1 MAFKMKGHAL
11 PGIKQRQAS
20 PVKGFKIKPKKK
32 TYTKKEGTKPTG
44 KYTKKEK
51 TVPTGYYDSDET
63 NKYTGKQARYG
74 YASPTGDPY
83 VKKTKTPPAFD
94 SPAPKDPKY
103 SGPLYKFVDL
113 PNISVKK
120 KSPAKQKPVK
130 KAGELTDEQMRKKSN
145 KAMKESLKPKARD
158 PKKDKGGL
166 KVNKK
171 GSPAKY
177 DYKDYKTPK
186 KETKQRGGYNRKGQK
201 VDAKGNVIKRDPSK
215 DKGGLKT
222 SPAKKPLVGKQKNLP
237 EAIKKKILASPAKKK
252 DDKLV
257 SVTSKEG
264 QKRLKEFN
272 KAMNPKP
279 KGGPFTIDGV
289 TYTIT
294 KGKSKKKKSPAK
306 NYKNPKDYK
315 VFNMGNPVKKY
326 KKR

>member
-1 MAFKMKGHAL
+1 MAFKMKGHVL

-32 TYTKKEGTKPTG
+32 TYTKKAETGPTG
-44 KYTKKEK
+44 KYTKKAG
-51 TVPTGYYDSDET
+51 TLSSPDSV
-63 NKYTGKQARYG
+63 
-74 YASPTGDPY
+74 
-83 VKKTKTPPAFD
+83 VKD
-94 SPAPKDPKY
+94 SPEMRKRKSDRMKQRLKEAGFDKMVMGKA
-103 SGPLYKFVDL
+103 KA
-113 PNISVKK
+113 
-120 KSPAKQKPVK
+120 SPAKQKPVK
-130 KAGELTDEQMRKKSN
+130 KAGELTKEQLRKKSN

-215 DKGGLKT
+215 DKGGLKKK

-237 EAIKKKILASPAKKK
+237 EAIKKKILASPAK
-252 DDKLV
+252 
-257 SVTSKEG
+257 
-264 QKRLKEFN
+264 
-272 KAMNPKP
+272 
-279 KGGPFTIDGV
+279 
-289 TYTIT
+289 
-294 KGKSKKKKSPAK
+294 
-306 NYKNPKDYK
+306 NYKNPQDYK

-326 KKR
+326 KSAAQRKAVHASKAEKSPTKMYGKKKK